1 MDEEVLQDLYSKAQ
15 SKGYSNSFEDLVVLI
30 QPDKEV
36 QDEMFSYVQEQGYQK
51 NIEDFQQLIC
61 VKKKDSDLPVQEE
74 VTESITEV
82 ETPDTSLVSSEEVT
96 EVKEPKKTF
105 DPNVFREMTPEEK
118 MVARI
123 PEETQEKLTVV
134 EEKLGRTPLTNVI
147 GDLVRAWD
155 QGQSQPVEE
164 SAKLYLSGK
173 DVSTE
178 EIQDYIN
185 QVKESQELG
194 MSDEMLEFNKIY
206 EEEGSGVYGF
216 LKGLYNNPSVVDQVL
231 VSSIS
236 SMFNPTVAGAALAGG
251 VGGSLIPFIGTGI
264 GAVGAATATLET
276 ALTFNELL
284 QQELGDKDFTEENI
298 REILNDSEKLNKIR
312 TRAAGR
318 GATIGVIDALT
329 GKVAG
334 KVAGKIFKKT
344 ADKTLGVGTGL
355 GVEFVG
361 GGTGEVAGRVVAD
374 QPMDVAEIGFEA
386 VGGTA
391 TAPIT
396 LGKTLLAEKPKVSL
410 PKNLLPQVQ
419 PDGSYT
425 INGQQFTK
433 EAMVDIITNMTEED
447 IGKSNA
453 KFLIKNDPETNEL
466 LQTKLNNYAIQEQ
479 ETGDILDAEPAEI
492 VQEVEEEVRKP
503 AVETEEEITEEEYS
517 DFVETGTVTEE
528 RIDFIADKIKN
539 NQNLNEKE
547 QAIFTDKTTEVND
560 RLKQV
565 KEEKDSSFQT
575 VEEDI
580 VVYKG
585 TGGKRDAVGNLKTR
599 HPGAEGSFFSAEK
612 DIAETYKGEGEVI
625 ENVIPA
631 GATIEEVQVDTKG
644 LTPEQFNKAEE
655 DAINASEADIVKLTT
670 IENRG
675 KGTMKE
681 VQYIVKSKPS
691 KERVDIIVD
700 EIITKVKTRQFGPD
714 TNPEVILESIKGYL
728 EGSKFY
734 EKATDIERENSV
746 RQINEKLGIKIPK
759 PPSVSKILGKPSRKK
774 IIVDEMASLKDQI
787 RLEARAGKE
796 AVKTYKD
803 ISKSIIN
810 QVKEL
815 SKKGSITSN
824 QSSVIIKKVLSTN
837 MMNTEMVNRLT
848 DYIDE
853 VYTKAELAEKI
864 NQSKQKLK
872 RAKKNLKN
880 KVGASPDLQ
889 PVLVD
894 LFAIDPSLIP
904 LDKFDSYFNII
915 ERFGEGKK
923 VLSLPDAGEV
933 MDVASD
939 IINSIDEEVS
949 TEIKETLPS
958 ELNQE
963 IEADFDGY
971 LNNIISNK
979 SDLDNSYNQRGKD
992 LGRYLNN
999 LTKEDLIGLV
1009 KEKKDGTK
1017 DYSNLENL
1025 KLIKENISNGYVP
1038 KFAMDLKINVESNR
1052 SSKKI
1057 DNIVSKVKNTS
1068 VLSGFS
1074 RVYGMVKGL
1083 VTGKNK
1089 MTEALRSSPT
1099 FYIDDVMGNYNDKTL
1114 WENTLGKLSK
1124 SYSAFKTDL
1133 AKNVES
1139 KAEAAEA
1146 LLYKTKV
1153 PTIQRETNAVQKS
1166 KYKIMTYRLQRE
1178 FESNQGRK
1186 GVAPA
1191 NDFID
1196 STIEFS
1202 VDGQISLE
1210 KIENS
1215 FTSNEKKALNLLD
1228 EINKSIEDKAIFTAS
1243 VLRGEKI
1250 NPINNYVHHSVAIK
1264 EKPTDVANKT
1274 EKMVKPSTKAGTLRE
1289 RTPGSKPINFDPI
1302 SSTVSGATETL
1313 LDYYMTEDVRT
1324 VNASISKAKKNIFDN
1339 KESSKISEQSINA
1352 LDNLVDEV
1360 LTKTFSDSFVEYGG
1374 ATAIVKKLQRLGYQA
1389 ALSSIPRAGA
1399 ELGSNLMYAM
1409 TVNPQGFITG
1419 VKDYG
1424 SFVMGNEGINAME
1437 NLGSAETMKLYDT
1450 KNMTGKMADS
1460 NLLYTGKPKASKSV
1474 TTTVEK
1480 AKYLSQFTGVKQVG
1494 KLATGIA
1501 ENLISF
1507 PDKSISRPLWFGNFA
1522 TRFKKITGI
1531 KLTDNDFQEIAD
1543 GNSKYL
1549 TDEYKSA
1556 VEESTNFADEQTIKM
1571 ATSTN
1576 PFNVIPKNISKPNES
1591 VLMQLYKTGN
1601 SYMARFSQYEYA
1613 AAKNAIVSMF
1623 RSGKITKGQATAA
1636 LIGITTRMAS
1646 YVVLYSILMSSFDS
1660 LFGIEDDEKEDV
1672 ESLMKRQF
1680 IGAPLSLMTGRGLGN
1695 IPKIPINYALE
1706 MMNEEYLE
1714 DLRKGEKYDPYKHSI
1729 VFSQISKE
1737 DLQKK
1742 PIEELFLY
1750 SLSGPLSPLAKTV
1763 SRTSKAGTRAIT
1775 SKTPETRQ
1783 KYKDE
1788 LQNRL
1793 IIEGLGNLGYVPFYK
1808 DIRRMIV
1815 KDMFKKPKKTVMF

>member
-1 MDEEVLQDLYSKAQ
+1 MAIDCFNKIKLPKLKKIYESK
-15 SKGYSNSFEDLVVLI
+15 I
-30 QPDKEV
+30 KEGMS
-36 QDEMFSYVQEQGYQK
+36 DQELRDIGTQVATDYFNELNRDIIKTRKSLG
-51 NIEDFQQLIC
+51 N
-61 VKKKDSDLPVQEE
+61 KKIKFTPFTL
-74 VTESITEV
+74 
-82 ETPDTSLVSSEEVT
+82 ETT
-96 EVKEPKKTF
+96 
-105 DPNVFREMTPEEK
+105 TPEIDFSSVEE
-118 MVARI
+118 I
-123 PEETQEKLTVV
+123 PTGADDEVV
-134 EEKLGRTPLTNVI
+134 EE
-147 GDLVRAWD
+147 
-155 QGQSQPVEE
+155 
-164 SAKLYLSGK
+164 
-173 DVSTE
+173 
-178 EIQDYIN
+178 
-185 QVKESQELG
+185 
-194 MSDEMLEFNKIY
+194 
-206 EEEGSGVYGF
+206 
-216 LKGLYNNPSVVDQVL
+216 VV
-231 VSSIS
+231 
-236 SMFNPTVAGAALAGG
+236 
-251 VGGSLIPFIGTGI
+251 
-264 GAVGAATATLET
+264 
-276 ALTFNELL
+276 
-284 QQELGDKDFTEENI
+284 
-298 REILNDSEKLNKIR
+298 
-312 TRAAGR
+312 
-318 GATIGVIDALT
+318 
-329 GKVAG
+329 
-334 KVAGKIFKKT
+334 
-344 ADKTLGVGTGL
+344 
-355 GVEFVG
+355 
-361 GGTGEVAGRVVAD
+361 
-374 QPMDVAEIGFEA
+374 
-386 VGGTA
+386 
-391 TAPIT
+391 
-396 LGKTLLAEKPKVSL
+396 
-410 PKNLLPQVQ
+410 
-419 PDGSYT
+419 
-425 INGQQFTK
+425 
-433 EAMVDIITNMTEED
+433 
-447 IGKSNA
+447 
-453 KFLIKNDPETNEL
+453 
-466 LQTKLNNYAIQEQ
+466 
-479 ETGDILDAEPAEI
+479 
-492 VQEVEEEVRKP
+492 
-503 AVETEEEITEEEYS
+503 
-517 DFVETGTVTEE
+517 
-528 RIDFIADKIKN
+528 
-539 NQNLNEKE
+539 
-547 QAIFTDKTTEVND
+547 
-560 RLKQV
+560 
-565 KEEKDSSFQT
+565 
-575 VEEDI
+575 
-580 VVYKG
+580 
-585 TGGKRDAVGNLKTR
+585 
-599 HPGAEGSFFSAEK
+599 
-612 DIAETYKGEGEVI
+612 
-625 ENVIPA
+625 
-631 GATIEEVQVDTKG
+631 
-644 LTPEQFNKAEE
+644 
-655 DAINASEADIVKLTT
+655 
-670 IENRG
+670 
-675 KGTMKE
+675 
-681 VQYIVKSKPS
+681 PS
-691 KERVDIIVD
+691 KKRVDNIVD
-700 EIITKVKTRQFGPD
+700 EIIRKVETRQFGPD
-714 TNPEVILESIKGYL
+714 TNPEVILESVKGYL

-734 EKATDIERENSV
+734 EQATDTERENSL
-746 RQINEKLGIKIPK
+746 REINQKLGIKIPK
-759 PPSVSKILGKPSRKK
+759 APSIAKILGKPKK
-774 IIVDEMASLKDQI
+774 KKVVVDEMASLKDQI
-787 RLEARAGKE
+787 KLEAKAAKG
-796 AVKTYKD
+796 AVKSYKD
-803 ISKSIIN
+803 ISKSIIEK
-810 QVKEL
+810 VKDL

-837 MMNTEMVNRLT
+837 MMNPEMVNRLT

-915 ERFGEGKK
+915 DRFGERKK
-923 VLSLPDAGEV
+923 VLSLPEAGEV
-933 MDVASD
+933 MDIASD
-939 IINSIDEEVS
+939 IINSVDQEVS
-949 TEIKETLPS
+949 TEVKESLPNK
-958 ELNQE
+958 LNEE

-979 SDLDNSYNQRGKD
+979 ADLNNSYSQRGKD
-992 LGRYLNN
+992 LGKYLNN
-999 LTKEDLIGLV
+999 LTKEDLISLV

-1057 DNIVSKVKNTS
+1057 DSIVSKVKNTS

-1083 VTGKNK
+1083 ITGKNK

-1099 FYIDDVMGNYNDKTL
+1099 FYMDDVVGNYNDKTL

-1133 AKNVES
+1133 AKNVEA
-1139 KAEAAEA
+1139 KAEAVEA

-1178 FESNQGRK
+1178 FESNLGRK

-1196 STIEFS
+1196 ATIESIKKEESNSRLNQQDIKILNEIKEEFS
-1202 VDGQISLE
+1202 VDGEISLE

-1215 FTSNEKKALNLLD
+1215 FTSNEKKALKLLD

-1274 EKMVKPSTKAGTLRE
+1274 EKMVKPSIKAGTLRE

-1313 LDYYMTEDVRT
+1313 LDYYMTEDVKT
-1324 VNASISKAKKNIFDN
+1324 VNASISKAKKNIFN
-1339 KESSKISEQSINA
+1339 NEKSSKISEQSINA

-1437 NLGSAETMKLYDT
+1437 NLRSAETMKLYDT

-1507 PDKSISRPLWFGNFA
+1507 PDKAISRPLWFGNFA
-1522 TRFKKITGI
+1522 KSFKEITGT
-1531 KLTDNDFQEIAD
+1531 KLTNNDFQEIAD
-1543 GNSKYL
+1543 GSSKYL

-1556 VEESTNFADEQTIKM
+1556 VEESTNFADEQTVKM

-1591 VLMQLYKTGN
+1591 VIMQLYKTGN

-1623 RSGKITKGQATAA
+1623 KSGKITKGQATAA

-1646 YVVLYSILMSSFDS
+1646 YVVLYSVLQSAFDS

-1672 ESLMKRQF
+1672 ELLMKRQL

-1714 DLRKGEKYDPYKHSI
+1714 DLRKGEEYDPYKHSI

-1742 PIEELFLY
+1742 SSEELFLY
-1750 SLSGPLSPLAKTV
+1750 SVAGPLSPLAKTV
-1763 SRTSKAGTRAIT
+1763 SRTQKAGTRAIT
-1775 SKTPETRQ
+1775 SKKPETRQ

-1788 LQNRL
+1788 LQNRI
-1793 IIEGLGNLGYVPFYK
+1793 IIEGLGNFGYVPFYK
-1808 DIRRMIV
+1808 DIRRMII
-1815 KDMFKKPKKTVMF
+1815 KDMFKNSNIKTKKSSSSAIRAF